1 MNLGKQPHGYL
12 KDLSPDRIE
21 RNPENPRL
29 FFRPEEMDT
38 LMASIRRY
46 GIQVPITVYEDDGK
60 FVLIDGERRWRS
72 ARKLNLKRIPALVQA
87 KPTKLNNLLLMFN
100 IHALR
105 EQWDYLTI
113 ANKLPDVIEL
123 FISGNNGREPNEI
136 ELSELTG
143 LTRGQIRRC
152 RLLFDLPDTYRK
164 QLEQELALPKHL
176 QRLSEDFFI
185 EMEKALKTV
194 QNRVP
199 SAVPDLNTAR
209 DALIAKFRSKTINS
223 IIDFRKLSKI
233 ATSISNVGVKEIKA
247 RNAIIDIFD
256 INKNISIHDVYAE
269 QFESRYDERKIR
281 LNIDSVYEYLD
292 ATIESDDEATLGIS
306 LKQQLLKLR
315 EMIDRVLQASDA
327 V

>member
-1 MNLGKQPHGYL
+1 MTPDKQPHGYL
-12 KDLSPDRIE
+12 KDLSPDRIK

-46 GIQVPITVYEDDGK
+46 GIQVPITVYEDDGA

-72 ARKLNLKRIPALVQA
+72 ARKLNLKKIPALVQP

-123 FISGNNGREPNEI
+123 FASDNDGREPNEI
-136 ELSELTG
+136 ELSEITG

-152 RLLFDLPDTYRK
+152 RLLFDLPDSYRK
-164 QLEQELALPKHL
+164 QLEEELALPKHL

-199 SAVPDLNTAR
+199 SAVPDLNVAR
-209 DALIAKFRSKTINS
+209 DALISKFRAKTINN
-223 IIDFRKLSKI
+223 ITDFRKLSKI
-233 ATSISNVGVKEIKA
+233 ATSISNVGVKENKA
-247 RNAIIDIFD
+247 RRAILDIFD

-269 QFESRYDERKIR
+269 QFETRYDERKII
-281 LNIDSVYEYLD
+281 LNIDSIYEYLD
-292 ATIESDDEATLGIS
+292 ATIESDDEDSLGAD
-306 LKQQLLKLR
+306 LRQQLLKLK
-315 EMIDRVLQASDA
+315 ELIDRVLRDSDDI
-327 V
+327 